1 MFKMLS
7 KKWLNRVMVGAVHNQ
22 VYKII
27 FGVAYSRRSV
37 SRGAVQK
44 TAREKIK
51 KSAARGSE
59 RTPVGKLNK
68 RSFRYTRIWY
78 TP

>member
-7 KKWLNRVMVGAVHNQ
+7 KKWLNRFMVGAVHNQ

-51 KSAARGSE
+51 KARREEAAAPFWPHRNQLV
-59 RTPVGKLNK
+59 RL
-68 RSFRYTRIWY
+68 
-78 TP
+78 